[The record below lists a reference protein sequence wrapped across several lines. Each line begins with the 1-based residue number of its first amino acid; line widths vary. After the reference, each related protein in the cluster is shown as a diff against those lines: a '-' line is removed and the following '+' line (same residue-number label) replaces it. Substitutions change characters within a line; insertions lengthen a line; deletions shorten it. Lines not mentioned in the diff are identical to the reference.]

1 MTRRT
6 DQERLLTDV
15 LREEAGAEFHDALL
29 GETLRLARRRR
40 QARLAQR
47 VGGVFALMAVAM
59 GIALWRR
66 PHAPVLETRTP
77 APHYQL
83 TLSQP
88 LPATCVV
95 SSRPLR
101 ADQVVVSTLASSV
114 IQTTTTGGLYRVL
127 GDDELLALA
136 PLPAALI
143 RRGAHEAELVF
154 VSPPAET
161 GDQQN

>member
-15 LREEAGAEFHDALL
+15 LREETGDGFHAALL

-40 QARLAQR
+40 QFRLARR
-47 VGGVFALMAVAM
+47 VGGVCVLLAVMAA
-59 GIALWRR
+59 IALWRR
-66 PHAPVLETRTP
+66 PLAPEWAARPSV
-77 APHYQL
+77 PHYQL

-88 LPATCVV
+88 LPASCVV

-101 ADQVVVSTLASSV
+101 ADQLVVSTLASDV
-114 IQTTTTGGLYRVL
+114 VHTTTGRYRVL

-136 PLPAALI
+136 PLPAALV
-143 RRGAHEAELVF
+143 RRGPHEVELVL
-154 VSPPAET
+154 VSPPVET
-161 GDQQN
+161 GGQQN